1 MYSLV
6 FILTNVCNQIGFNS
20 GGMSVKFLINDRLI
34 VCLDKYGLCS
44 VLFCAVD
51 DMM

>member
-6 FILTNVCNQIGFNS
+6 FILMKVCNQIGFNS
-20 GGMSVKFLINDRLI
+20 GGTSVKFLINDRLI
-34 VCLDKYGLCS
+34 VCLDKYDLCL
-44 VLFCAVD
+44 VFFCAVD